1 MQLFLFVEAGDDE
14 GNLVE
19 ESLPDDLRNC
29 NENPVLRNV
38 MMNTTVKASMKFKS
52 KRKGSFNKKSPKS
65 SFKGKSPKSSFK
77 GKVRTMSIS
86 RSFLDENIKNA
97 GKADMHRRK
106 SVLNSN
112 ETAVNRETSPQDN
125 ESSVSSNDQEN
136 KLSIVEK
143 QERKEA
149 TGMLYEKEKKD
160 LQRAHSVLVDEY
172 RRRREIRCKIM
183 NKFGR
188 ASAKLKMVLAQTK
201 G

>member
-1 MQLFLFVEAGDDE
+1 
-14 GNLVE
+14 
-19 ESLPDDLRNC
+19 
-29 NENPVLRNV
+29 

-52 KRKGSFNKKSPKS
+52 KRNASFSKKKSPK
-65 SFKGKSPKSSFK
+65 PSFK
-77 GKVRTMSIS
+77 GKVRSMSIS

-112 ETAVNRETSPQDN
+112 ETAINREQSSQDN
-125 ESSVSSNDQEN
+125 ESSLPSSDQEN
-136 KLSIVEK
+136 KLNAVEK

-149 TGMLYEKEKKD
+149 TSMLYEKEKKD

-183 NKFGR
+183 SKFGR
-188 ASAKLKMVLAQTK
+188 ASAKLKIVLAHNKSWNDPESKVTK
-201 G
+201 KEVIQDVFVAKRYEETSESKRRFAYNRFDDVDRI